1 MLHLNVFRFLRF
13 YLLSS
18 FRYTETVLILYLDA
32 INMPRPLQL
41 NETAPFA
48 VKNGAQRIGER
59 LALARKRR
67 RLTVRELA
75 SKAGISYD
83 TARAVEA
90 GNLKTGLGAYLAML
104 WAMGLESE
112 IQAFVDPERDDEGKQ
127 LELTRLPQR
136 VRHRKERLDGEF

>member
-1 MLHLNVFRFLRF
+1 MRQ
-13 YLLSS
+13 
-18 FRYTETVLILYLDA
+18 TETVLVRDSDA
-32 INMPRPLQL
+32 FNMPRPLQL

-48 VKNGAQRIGER
+48 VRNGAQRIGER
-59 LALARKRR
+59 LTLARKRR

-90 GNLKTGLGAYLAML
+90 GNLQTGLGAYLAML

-136 VRHRKERLDGEF
+136 VRHRKEQQGGEF